1 MVANGMRLF
10 IIAIVLF
17 FVATVPAIAD
27 QVYNLTGVITEIG
40 PGPTAPTQTVDVNFD
55 FTMQPVLG
63 FSWTFANILPGGTYT
78 SFGVL
83 GSSSG
88 SIGAFNFGD
97 IPAFSPISFGG
108 GELDLTD
115 NFFVSDPHTAIGA
128 DVYSCFGGTTACFQY
143 FQISDLKTAPT
154 SVDFKI
160 TPVPEPSAFLL
171 LGAGLICILALKAKT
186 FTSKIK
192 EPVVARFC
200 Q

>member
-1 MVANGMRLF
+1 MLPNGIRLF
-10 IIAIVLF
+10 IIAVVLL

-27 QVYNLTGVITEIG
+27 QVYNLTGVVTEVG

-83 GSSSG
+83 GFSSG
-88 SIGAFNFGD
+88 PIGAFNFGD
-97 IPAFSPISFGG
+97 IPAFSPIPFGG

-128 DVYSCFGGTTACFQY
+128 DIYSCFGSTTACFQY
-143 FQISDLKTAPT
+143 FQLSDYKAPPT
-154 SVDFKI
+154 SFIYTV
-160 TPVPEPSAFLL
+160 TPVPEPSVFLL
-171 LGAGLICILALKAKT
+171 LSAGLICMFALKVKSFA
-186 FTSKIK
+186 SQIK

-200 Q
+200 R